1 LHHTEPELK
10 RNVAILLTL
19 IVCFNT
25 VGYFFVFKA
34 KELQIK
40 YEVKKLIKESVPETQ
55 LIVIRLTP
63 GTRFHFNWIHEK
75 EFRYKGN
82 MYDIV
87 KKKEVYA
94 GVTDY
99 YCLRDDREA
108 GLFRNLNTFVKEMM
122 NGNNQTARINNLF
135 SLFLSGFFPPVNIS
149 VNFTPVTTTL
159 RFGFLTVL
167 YAYRHFSDIPHPPKH

>member
-1 LHHTEPELK
+1 MK

-40 YEVKKLIKESVPETQ
+40 SEVKKLIKESVPETQ
-55 LIVIRLTP
+55 LIRIRLTQ
-63 GTRFHFNWIHEK
+63 GNKFDFIWIHEK
-75 EFRYKGN
+75 EFRYKGS

-87 KKKEVYA
+87 KRTAVSA

-99 YCLRDDREA
+99 YCIQDDKET
-108 GLFRNLNTFVKEMM
+108 GLFRNLNTFVKGMM
-122 NGNNQTARINNLF
+122 NGNNQTAKVNNLF
-135 SLFLSGFFPPVNIS
+135 SLFLSGLFPPENYCI
-149 VNFTPVTTTL
+149 NFIPVTSTQ
-159 RFGFLTVL
+159 RFGFNAVL
-167 YAYRHFSDIPHPPKH
+167 YSYLNFSDIPHPPKN